1 MNKFFIKIRYFFVF
15 YKSKFLKKKIF
26 KIGEDDSFKFKEK
39 IKKYNFSTFWF
50 LNNIEIFNY
59 FLPKN
64 SKKSFNYLEIGSY
77 EGMSLLYV
85 LEKYKKAKV
94 SCVDLWNNLNIEKN
108 FKKNINKYLNV
119 KKIKSDSIIALRKL
133 NQENKKFDYIY
144 VDGLH
149 EGSHLIVD
157 AIESFKILKKNGI
170 MIIDDFMQ
178 DEQSLLYQSYQGIFY
193 FLELFKKEIEI
204 LYFQNILVLKKK

>member
-1 MNKFFIKIRYFFVF
+1 M
-15 YKSKFLKKKIF
+15 
-26 KIGEDDSFKFKEK
+26 
-39 IKKYNFSTFWF
+39 
-50 LNNIEIFNY
+50 
-59 FLPKN
+59 
-64 SKKSFNYLEIGSY
+64 
-77 EGMSLLYV
+77 
-85 LEKYKKAKV
+85 
-94 SCVDLWNNLNIEKN
+94 
-108 FKKNINKYLNV
+108 
-119 KKIKSDSIIALRKL
+119 
-133 NQENKKFDYIY
+133 
-144 VDGLH
+144 DGLH